1 MQRFQDTFLQQ
12 TRKRSFIT
20 AFSACM
26 TAVLKLFSKNY
37 KSDESVSW
45 CLTIDQREIRVV
57 YD

>member
-1 MQRFQDTFLQQ
+1 MRNFQDTFLQETQ
-12 TRKRSFIT
+12 LFIT

-26 TAVLKLFSKNY
+26 NAPLRLFSKNS
-37 KSDESVSW
+37 KSEESVSW

>member
-1 MQRFQDTFLQQ
+1 MQSFQDTFVQQ
-12 TRKRSFIT
+12 TRKRSFIA

-26 TAVLKLFSKNY
+26 TAVLKLFSKNC